1 MDFEELKNVVAF
13 FENTSLQ
20 KLRWKGCNG
29 SMLELEKPTINTQPQ
44 PPYDTYD
51 TYAAP
56 PLAKT
61 PPTQEGFIVTSPLV
75 GIFYRSPQ
83 PGASPFVSLGDTVE
97 ENSVLCIVEAM
108 KVMNEIKLGKSG
120 RIAEIFF
127 EDMTPVEFGSPLF
140 RII

>member
-20 KLRWKGCNG
+20 KLRWKGRNG
-29 SMLELEKPTINTQPQ
+29 SMFELEKPTINT
-44 PPYDTYD
+44 PPHPLYDTYD

-56 PLAKT
+56 PLVKT